1 MLGCVL
7 VRPWAPV
14 SDSLALLSK
23 VDRRK
28 LAFVTGIQMLTGLLD
43 AAGVAL
49 FGIVAAMATS
59 AVSGT
64 PLPSTVNE
72 LVGSQNAS
80 SEELLNSAIRLS
92 VVAGLVLITKSIV
105 NVLLTR
111 RVLRFLAY
119 RQALVSGQLASTLL
133 ARPLIQVQR
142 RQSQQTAY
150 ALTTGANSAMLG
162 VLGQA
167 VTVGAELSLLG
178 ILAFG
183 LLLLDPIVALF
194 AVAFFAGIAFIL
206 QRIMSSRAH
215 RLGTTN
221 SEAEVASTA
230 LVQESV
236 STYREV
242 LVSNRRSLYVEQF
255 QALRW
260 TAAQVQADLS
270 LMNQVPKYVFEVAL
284 IIGAGLLAWSQF
296 VFKDASAA
304 MAIIAVFLAAGSRV
318 VPSMLR
324 LQGAS
329 LGIRVASG
337 MAKPT
342 IELAKELRASSDTST
357 TADSYDAVDLNELTR
372 RIRDGFP
379 DFIPTVEVEN
389 LTFTYESSNSP
400 SLLNVNL
407 HVRPGSSVAL
417 VGPTGAGKST
427 LADAILGVV
436 QPASGRV
443 EIGGYPPLESVSRWP
458 GALAYVPQAVSI
470 ISGTIR
476 QNVALGL
483 PAHAIDDGRVWEAL
497 KSARLDDFLKEARD
511 GLDTIV
517 GESGVRISGGQRQ
530 RLGIA
535 RALYTRPRLMV
546 LDEATSALD
555 AETERAIVDTLQLL
569 EGDVTIVT
577 IAHRLATVRHCDL
590 VVYLE
595 SGAVVAQGTFD
606 EVVSRVPNFAQ
617 QAHLLGLT

>member
-1 MLGCVL
+1 MK
-7 VRPWAPV
+7 PWEPV
-14 SDSLALLSK
+14 SDSLALLTKS
-23 VDRRK
+23 DRRK
-28 LAFVTGIQMLTGLLD
+28 LGLVTGIQMLSSLLD

-64 PLPSTVNE
+64 PLPS
-72 LVGSQNAS
+72 LVTNIIGGASQTS
-80 SEELLNSAIRLS
+80 DELLNSSIRLS
-92 VVAGLVLITKSIV
+92 IIAGLLLISKSVV

-119 RQALVSGQLASTLL
+119 RQAIVSGQLASTLL

-142 RQSQQTAY
+142 EQSQKTAFS
-150 ALTTGANSAMLG
+150 LTIGVNAAMLG
-162 VLGQA
+162 VLGAA
-167 VTVGAELSLLG
+167 VTVCSELSLLG
-178 ILAFG
+178 VLALG
-183 LLLLDPIVALF
+183 LLLVDPVVAIF

-206 QRIMSSRAH
+206 QRIMSKRAY
-215 RLGTTN
+215 RLGSTS

-242 LVSNRRSLYVEQF
+242 LVTNRRNLYVEQF

-270 LMNQVPKYVFEVAL
+270 LMTLVPKYVFEVAL
-284 IIGAGLLAWSQF
+284 IVGAGLLAWSQF
-296 VFKDASAA
+296 LLKDASAA
-304 MAIIAVFLAAGSRV
+304 MATIVVFLAAGSRV

-324 LQGAS
+324 LQGAT
-329 LGIRVASG
+329 LGIRASSG
-337 MAKPT
+337 TAKPT
-342 IELAKELRASSDTST
+342 IELHRELATDTGDELA
-357 TADSYDAVDLNELTR
+357 ADAYAVVGIDELTR
-372 RIRDGFP
+372 RIREGYP
-379 DFIPTVEVEN
+379 DFDASIEVRKIN
-389 LTFTYESSNSP
+389 FAYEVGGEQ
-400 SLLNVNL
+400 SLCDISLQVSA
-407 HVRPGSSVAL
+407 GSSVAF

-427 LADAILGVV
+427 LADAVLGVV
-436 QPASGRV
+436 QPTSGSV
-443 EIGGYPPLESVSRWP
+443 LIGGFPPLEAVSKWP

-470 ISGTIR
+470 AAGSIR

-483 PAHAIDDGRVWEAL
+483 PRHAVDDDRVWEAL
-497 KSARLDDFLKEARD
+497 RTARLDDFLVNARE

-517 GESGVRISGGQRQ
+517 GESGVRLSGGQRQ

-555 AETERAIVDTLQLL
+555 AETERAIVDTLQEL
-569 EGDVTIVT
+569 EGEVTIVT
-577 IAHRLATVRHCDL
+577 VAHRLATVRHCDL

-595 SGAVVAQGTFD
+595 HGSVVARGTFD
-606 EVVSRVPNFAQ
+606 EVIAAVPNFAQ

>member
-1 MLGCVL
+1 LRL
-7 VRPWAPV
+7 WTSIA
-14 SDSLALLSK
+14 DSLALLKKS
-23 VDRRK
+23 DRRK
-28 LAFVTGIQMLTGLLD
+28 LAIVTVVQMLSSLLD

-59 AVSGT
+59 SVSGT
-64 PLPSTVNE
+64 PLPSMVSSVLGTTNATSDE
-72 LVGSQNAS
+72 LMT
-80 SEELLNSAIRLS
+80 SAIRLS
-92 VVAGLVLITKSIV
+92 IVAGLLLIAKSIV

-119 RQALVSGQLASTLL
+119 RQAIVSGQLASTLL

-142 RQSQQTAY
+142 RQSQETAF
-150 ALTTGANSAMLG
+150 ALTTGVNSAMLG

-167 VTVGAELSLLG
+167 VTVCSELSLLG
-178 ILAFG
+178 ILALG
-183 LLLLDPIVALF
+183 LLVLDPVVALF
-194 AVAFFAGIAFIL
+194 AVAFFAGIAWIL

-215 RLGTTN
+215 RLGATN
-221 SEAEVASTA
+221 SQAEVASTA

-242 LVSNRRSLYVEQF
+242 LVSNRRNLYVERF

-270 LMNQVPKYVFEVAL
+270 LMNLVPKYVFEVAL

-296 VFKDASAA
+296 LLKDASAA
-304 MAIIAVFLAAGSRV
+304 MATIAVFLAAGSRV

-324 LQGAS
+324 LQGAT
-329 LGIRVASG
+329 LGIRVTSG

-342 IELAKELRASSDTST
+342 IELAKELAASPTTDV
-357 TADSYDAVDLNELTR
+357 TADSYAAVGVEELEHRIRTGYPDFEATIQVREITFSYESGGDPSLNE
-372 RIRDGFP
+372 
-379 DFIPTVEVEN
+379 V
-389 LTFTYESSNSP
+389 
-400 SLLNVNL
+400 SLA
-407 HVRPGSSVAL
+407 VRPGSSVAL

-436 QPASGRV
+436 QPAAGSV
-443 EIGGYPPLESVSRWP
+443 LIGGLPPLEAVSKWP

-470 ISGTIR
+470 AAGTIR

-483 PAHAIDDGRVWEAL
+483 PAASIDDDRVWEAL
-497 KSARLDDFLKEARD
+497 KSARLDDFLKDARE

-517 GESGVRISGGQRQ
+517 GESGVRLSGGQRQ

-555 AETERAIVDTLQLL
+555 AETERAIVDTLQEL
-569 EGDVTIVT
+569 EGEVTIVT
-577 IAHRLATVRHCDL
+577 VAHRLATVRHCDL

-595 SGAVVAQGTFD
+595 AGRVVSQGSFD
-606 EVVSRVPNFAQ
+606 EVIAAVPNFAQ
-617 QAHLLGLT
+617 QAHLLGLS

>member
-1 MLGCVL
+1 MN
-7 VRPWAPV
+7 RPWTSI
-14 SDSLALLSK
+14 SDSLALLQRS
-23 VDRRK
+23 DRRK
-28 LAFVTGIQMLTGLLD
+28 LGFVTGIQMLSSLLD
-43 AAGVAL
+43 AAGVAV

-59 AVSGT
+59 AVSGA
-64 PLPSTVNE
+64 PLPSMVTDILGTSDQTPDE
-72 LVGSQNAS
+72 LI
-80 SEELLNSAIRLS
+80 NSAIRLA
-92 VVAGLVLITKSIV
+92 VVAGLLLIAKSVV
-105 NVLLTR
+105 NVILTR

-119 RQALVSGQLASTLL
+119 RQAIVSGQLASTLL

-142 RQSQQTAY
+142 RQSQQTAF
-150 ALTTGANSAMLG
+150 ALTLGVNSAMLG

-167 VTVGAELSLLG
+167 VTVCSELSLLG
-178 ILAFG
+178 VLAVG
-183 LLLLDPIVALF
+183 LLLLDPVVALF
-194 AVAFFAGIAFIL
+194 AVAFFAGIAIIL

-215 RLGTTN
+215 RLGSKN

-242 LVSNRRSLYVEQF
+242 LVSNRRSLYVERF

-270 LMNQVPKYVFEVAL
+270 LMNLVPKYVFEVAL

-296 VFKDASAA
+296 LLKDASAA
-304 MAIIAVFLAAGSRV
+304 MATIAVFLAAGSRV

-324 LQGAS
+324 LQGAT
-329 LGIRVASG
+329 LGIRVTSG

-342 IELAKELRASSDTST
+342 IELAKELAASPATDLS
-357 TADSYDAVDLNELTR
+357 ADSYPVVGLDELTR
-372 RIRDGFP
+372 RIREGYP
-379 DFIPTVEVEN
+379 DFQATIKVSDFSFFYEGSQEEALRDVELEVM
-389 LTFTYESSNSP
+389 
-400 SLLNVNL
+400 
-407 HVRPGSSVAL
+407 PGASVAL

-436 QPASGRV
+436 QPAGGQV
-443 EIGGYPPLESVSRWP
+443 LIGGLPPLEAVSKWP

-470 ISGTIR
+470 AAGTIR

-483 PAHAIDDGRVWEAL
+483 PAAAIDDDRVWEAL
-497 KSARLDDFLKEARD
+497 KSARLDDFLKVTRE
-511 GLDTIV
+511 GLDTVV
-517 GESGVRISGGQRQ
+517 GESGVRLSGGQRQ

-555 AETERAIVDTLQLL
+555 AETERAIVDTLQEL
-569 EGDVTIVT
+569 EGEVTIVT
-577 IAHRLATVRHCDL
+577 VAHRLATVRHCDL

-595 SGAVVAQGTFD
+595 DGRVVARGSFD
-606 EVVSRVPNFAQ
+606 EVIAAVPNFAQ
-617 QAHLLGLT
+617 QAHLLGLS

>member
-1 MLGCVL
+1 M
-7 VRPWAPV
+7 
-14 SDSLALLSK
+14 SDSLKLLNK
-23 VDRRK
+23 VDQRK
-28 LAFVTGIQMLTGLLD
+28 LGVVTGIQMLTGFLD

-64 PLPSTVNE
+64 PLPSMVSSI
-72 LVGSQNAS
+72 VGTSNAT
-80 SEELLNSAIRLS
+80 SEELLGSAIRLS
-92 VVAGLVLITKSIV
+92 VIAGLLLITKSIV

-119 RQALVSGQLASTLL
+119 RQAIVSGQLASTLL

-178 ILAFG
+178 ILAVG
-183 LLLLDPIVALF
+183 LLLLDPVVAIF

-242 LVSNRRSLYVEQF
+242 LVTNRRNLYAQQF

-270 LMNQVPKYVFEVAL
+270 LMSQVPKYVFEVAL

-296 VFKDASAA
+296 LLKDASAA

-324 LQGAS
+324 LQGAT

-342 IELAKELRASSDTST
+342 IELAQELRVSSEGDTD
-357 TADSYDAVDLNELTR
+357 AESYATVSLEELTR
-372 RIRDGFP
+372 RVRDGSP
-379 DFIPTVEVEN
+379 DFDPTVN
-389 LTFTYESSNSP
+389 LQNVTFYYESAAAP
-400 SLLNVNL
+400 SLYEVNL
-407 HVRPGSSVAL
+407 HVPPGSSVAL

-436 QPASGRV
+436 RPASGRV
-443 EIGGYPPLESVSRWP
+443 EIGGLPPLEAISRWP

-470 ISGTIR
+470 VTGSIR

-483 PAHAIDDGRVWEAL
+483 PAHAIDDDRVWEAL
-497 KSARLDDFLKEARD
+497 KSARLDDFLREARD
-511 GLDTIV
+511 GLDTVV
-517 GESGVRISGGQRQ
+517 GEAGVRISGGQRQ

-535 RALYTRPRLMV
+535 RALYTRPLLMV

-555 AETERAIVDTLQLL
+555 AETERAIVDTLQEL
-569 EGDVTIVT
+569 EGNVTVVT

-595 SGAVVAQGTFD
+595 GGAIVARGTFD
-606 EVVSRVPNFAQ
+606 EVVSAVPNFAQ
-617 QAHLLGLT
+617 QAHLLGLV